1 MKACDGKG
9 WDLQL
14 QRPAVPHSC
23 PGPVHGAQVSTEQAG
38 LVGMVLLSTAQASVL
53 EKQDRLW
60 WGFSWPEMPRFHCH
74 QHHSELR
81 CANPSLQLA
90 RSCPWRSTGSG
101 NSPAWHRF
109 KFKALQLATPESKNP
124 WIRLEIFL
132 FMFSGYAMKGLAS
145 TTKTWR
151 ISRHGMAHSIE
162 GYGMYQAW
170 HESAKH

>member
-1 MKACDGKG
+1 MGLSLHLSEAMGIPTETCMKGCDGKG

-53 EKQDRLW
+53 EKQDRSW

-81 CANPSLQLA
+81 CANPSLQPA
-90 RSCPWRSTGSG
+90 QSCSG
-101 NSPAWHRF
+101 MVPSMAPGEAQAVET
-109 KFKALQLATPESKNP
+109 ALPGTDSNLRLCNLLLQNQKIPE
-124 WIRLEIFL
+124 
-132 FMFSGYAMKGLAS
+132 
-145 TTKTWR
+145 
-151 ISRHGMAHSIE
+151 
-162 GYGMYQAW
+162 
-170 HESAKH
+170 